1 MSNDD
6 FKNTNNKQLL
16 ERLERLQSTLLPSG
30 EKQNLS
36 QLLHDLQVHQIELEL
51 QNRTLQSA
59 QVELEE
65 SRDRYAALY
74 DFAPV
79 GYLSLDAQGIIRQI
93 NLTGARLLNRER
105 GRLLQTPFSRYLA
118 PMESEIFFG
127 HLRAVFHSRGTQNQL
142 LSITQP
148 EGEQRQ
154 LRMESLVSSG
164 EGEQQ
169 ECRSVLFD
177 ITEEIRAREEKARLQ
192 RELQQAQKM
201 ESIGLL
207 TGGIA
212 HDFNNLLAIIRGHTQ
227 LIQERLGIDP
237 PERQGERLEQV
248 LEASGRAR
256 DLIADLLNFSQRR
269 EAPPTTLAPARKI
282 ADMLPLL
289 RATFPSSIELQT
301 RLRSDTPAIQIAP
314 VAFDQLLMNLCLNAR
329 DAMEGQGRLLIEL
342 CRQQLSDSECDACHQ
357 PFTGEWVEISISD
370 TGSGIPMSDRHRLF
384 DPFFTTK
391 PPGQGTGLGLSM
403 VYSILKQHGGHVLL
417 ESRPGRGS
425 RFRLLFP
432 PVEATLGSTPETTG
446 TISST
451 PPPPAGGQQIIVLD
465 DEPAIA
471 RLLGEL
477 LTASGYQ
484 VSVHTDA
491 PALLRDLESGKY
503 APDLLITDQT
513 MPGLTGVELI
523 QHLRPDYA
531 KLPIILCS
539 GYSEVVN
546 AANANAFGADR
557 FLEKPVDAANLRAL
571 VQELL
576 EASGTA
582 RSHGKTHPF
591 EREGRSQTRQRS
603 R

>member
-154 LRMESLVSSG
+154 LRMESLVTSG

-289 RATFPSSIELQT
+289 RATFPSSIKLQT

-391 PPGQGTGLGLSM
+391 SPGQGTGLGLSM